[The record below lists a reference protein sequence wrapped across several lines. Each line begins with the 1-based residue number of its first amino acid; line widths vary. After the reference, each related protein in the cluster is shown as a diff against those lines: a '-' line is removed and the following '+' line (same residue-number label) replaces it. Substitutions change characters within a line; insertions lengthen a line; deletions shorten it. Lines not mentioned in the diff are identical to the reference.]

1 MAMTFQDTYATSA
14 PEFRKSGSLSL
25 SLSSSQDGDRF
36 IPNRCSM
43 NNELSNFH
51 LSDSVVNEYKPTNNN
66 VGNEYKSML
75 THSLYDGE
83 LDNAKVL
90 SFKAKAPAPKESSA
104 SAISRSVL
112 YSNNKLANQ
121 QNRQNFRHIPTL
133 PERILDAPEMQD
145 DYYLNLLDWSNN
157 NILAVALNQCV
168 YLWNASTGQIEK
180 LMEVKEGEMVTSV
193 SWVPLATPHIA
204 IGTSDRSSCVQL
216 WDVNKGKKL
225 RSFDDHA
232 DRVGALAWNKHVLTS
247 GSGDHSIVN
256 RDVRQKNAFLSRWE
270 NAHSQEVIGLK
281 WSPDGSQLASG
292 GNDNVLN
299 IWDSSKIRETGKV
312 APTHA
317 LEEHTAAVKALD
329 WCPWQSN
336 LLASGGGSSD
346 RTLRFW
352 NTKTGTCVNKVETGS
367 QICSIKWSTHYKE
380 LVTSHGYSKNQ
391 LTVWKYPS
399 LTKVS
404 ELTGHTARVLHM
416 AISPDGQTVASAAA
430 DETIRFWKLFE
441 YGKDSMKK
449 KATSNSTCKD
459 SASSS
464 KKGAAMRARRSVR

>member
-1 MAMTFQDTYATSA
+1 
-14 PEFRKSGSLSL
+14 
-25 SLSSSQDGDRF
+25 
-36 IPNRCSM
+36 
-43 NNELSNFH
+43 
-51 LSDSVVNEYKPTNNN
+51 
-66 VGNEYKSML
+66 
-75 THSLYDGE
+75 
-83 LDNAKVL
+83 
-90 SFKAKAPAPKESSA
+90 
-104 SAISRSVL
+104 
-112 YSNNKLANQ
+112 
-121 QNRQNFRHIPTL
+121 
-133 PERILDAPEMQD
+133 
-145 DYYLNLLDWSNN
+145 
-157 NILAVALNQCV
+157 
-168 YLWNASTGQIEK
+168 
-180 LMEVKEGEMVTSV
+180 MEVKDGEMVTSV

-232 DRVGALAWNKHVLTS
+232 DRVGALAWNKHILTS

-299 IWDSSKIRETGKV
+299 IWDSSKVRETGRV
-312 APTHA
+312 APTHS
-317 LEEHTAAVKALD
+317 LCEHTAAVKALD

-352 NTKTGTCVNKVETGS
+352 NTKTGTCVNKIDTGS

-399 LTKVS
+399 LAKVA

-430 DETIRFWKLFE
+430 DETLRFWKLFE
-441 YGKDSMKK
+441 YGKESMKK
-449 KATSNSTCKD
+449 KVTSKAGVKEGSG
-459 SASSS
+459 S
-464 KKGAAMRARRSVR
+464 KGAALRARRSVR